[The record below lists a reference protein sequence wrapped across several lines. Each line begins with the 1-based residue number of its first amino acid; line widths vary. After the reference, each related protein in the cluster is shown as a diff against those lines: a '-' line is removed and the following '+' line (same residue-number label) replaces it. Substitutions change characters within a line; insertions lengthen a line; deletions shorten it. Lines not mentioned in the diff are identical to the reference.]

1 MLDVFYVLQQE
12 HRLLLFFVVFV
23 FGACIGSFLNV
34 VIYRLPIMLK
44 RQWEVEAKEYI
55 AVSQGQ
61 PSGACDTEVVKSQ
74 RFNLAFPASSCP
86 SCSAAIKPWQ
96 NIPILS
102 YILLRGKCANCKSAI
117 SIRYPLVELFTGL
130 ITLILLMRFGVSN
143 EFLAMMA
150 FSYVSIALTGIDID
164 EQLLPDVL
172 TLPLLWVGLLINTQN
187 TFVPL
192 QDAVIGAAVGYLSL
206 WAIYWLFKLVT
217 GKEGMGYG
225 DFKLMAVFG
234 SWFGWNLLPNIVLLS
249 SLVGA
254 VLGVGLILVGRQ
266 KSQQPLP
273 FGPFIIIAGWLTVM
287 FPSCFLLANYL

>member
-1 MLDVFYVLQQE
+1 
-12 HRLLLFFVVFV
+12 
-23 FGACIGSFLNV
+23 
-34 VIYRLPIMLK
+34 
-44 RQWEVEAKEYI
+44 
-55 AVSQGQ
+55 
-61 PSGACDTEVVKSQ
+61 
-74 RFNLAFPASSCP
+74 
-86 SCSAAIKPWQ
+86 
-96 NIPILS
+96 
-102 YILLRGKCANCKSAI
+102 
-117 SIRYPLVELFTGL
+117 
-130 ITLILLMRFGVSN
+130 
-143 EFLAMMA
+143 MMA